1 MKDKFLYEALEAING
16 KNGVY
21 ALNDIPE
28 FMKKSLSKNIVLRE
42 YQEEAFK
49 YFITYYEKPELSKN
63 KQIHTLFHMAT
74 GSGKTVIMAGL
85 ILYLYTKGY
94 RNFLFFVNQ
103 KNILEKTK
111 ENFLNSLSNKYLF
124 SDNIEYLGEKIK
136 INQVDNF
143 LGLNQNSSDI
153 NICFTTTQKLHFDL
167 FTPKENSI
175 TYEDFENQKVV
186 FISDESHHV
195 NTYTKKMTK
204 AEEEDKNSWE
214 YSVMNAF
221 SRNKDHILLEFTA
234 TADLKD
240 KNVKAK
246 YLDKIIYNY
255 PLLEF
260 RKSGYTKDF
269 QNFAT
274 NSSLWERALM
284 AIIMSEYRKYLF
296 ADAKL
301 NIKPVVMLKS
311 QRKAASQ
318 DFYNEFFEKI
328 KSLNESDIISL
339 FNSSIK
345 ELNEALDYFKIKDS
359 SFMLLIN
366 SLKDSFT
373 KDKTII
379 INTDSDSSAEKRLKL
394 NSLEDKDNI
403 IRLIFT
409 VDMLNEGWDVLNLFD
424 IVRLYDTRQSGKGI
438 STYTIREAQL
448 IGRGARYCPF
458 QIDEEQEK
466 YKRKYDNDLDNPN
479 RILETM
485 YFHSRDDSKY
495 ISELRRALV
504 ETGMQDEEPIKLTY
518 VLKDSFKDSD
528 IYKKGFVFSNKR
540 IIKDRSHVL
549 ELEESKKNVLHLYTV
564 RDSKGKVSSLFESV
578 EEEKVNSDNKL
589 NKTYYQ
595 KFKEIPYNLLSSAA
609 ESYSELKF
617 SVLKEKYP
625 NLKSMREFLTSDKFL
640 GNNKIEI
647 DYTGEEIKARD
658 IFNGLI
664 RAFNTISSY
673 ILSLKPEYEGSREFY
688 PKKISE
694 VIKNKSISISS
705 IDKNGGLGASQN
717 TNQNKKYQYN
727 LFDQNW
733 YVYTDNYGT
742 SEEKMFIKHF
752 INEIKPKLEAKG
764 LKFFLIRNERIPDLA
779 IYSFSDGERFEPDFL
794 LFIEREG
801 LDKNNNYQV
810 YAEPKG
816 EHLMDGEVWK
826 EKFMLEIA
834 EKHKIKSSTLKAV
847 NNYMILGLP
856 FYNDKKISKFEEAVN
871 EFIDKL

>member
-1 MKDKFLYEALEAING
+1 MKDKFLYETLDAING
-16 KNGVY
+16 KNGIY
-21 ALNDIPE
+21 ALNDIPDFVE
-28 FMKKSLSKNIVLRE
+28 KSLSKNIVLRE

-49 YFITYYEKPELSKN
+49 YFITYYEKSELSKN
-63 KQIHTLFHMAT
+63 KQIQTLFHMAT

-124 SDNIEYLGEKIK
+124 ADNIEYLGEKIK

-153 NICFTTTQKLHFDL
+153 NISFTTTQKLHFDL
-167 FTPKENSI
+167 FMPKENSI

-195 NTYTKKMTK
+195 NTYTKKMTNE
-204 AEEEDKNSWE
+204 EEEDKKSWE

-221 SRNKDHILLEFTA
+221 SRNKEHILLEFTA
-234 TADLKD
+234 TADLQD

-274 NSSLWERALM
+274 NSSLSERALM

-296 ADAKL
+296 ADAKI
-301 NIKPVVMLKS
+301 NIKPVVLLKS
-311 QRKAASQ
+311 QKIKDSEK
-318 DFYNEFFEKI
+318 FYDEFFEKM
-328 KSLNESDIISL
+328 KSLNESDIINL
-339 FNSSIK
+339 YNSNIK
-345 ELNEALDYFKIKDS
+345 ELNEALDYFKAKDP

-366 SLKDSFT
+366 SLRDSFT

-379 INTDSDSSAEKRLKL
+379 MNGETDNTKGAQLKV

-403 IRLIFT
+403 IRLIFA

-424 IVRLYDTRQSGKGI
+424 IVRLYDTRQGGKGI

-458 QIDEEQEK
+458 QVDEEQEK
-466 YKRKYDNDLDNPN
+466 YKRKYDSDLDNPN
-479 RILETM
+479 RVLETM

-495 ISELRRALV
+495 ISELRRALIA
-504 ETGMQDEEPIKLTY
+504 TGMQDEEPIKLTY
-518 VLKDSFKDSD
+518 ELKDSFKDSD
-528 IYKKGFVFSNKR
+528 IYRKGFVFSNKR
-540 IIKDRSHVL
+540 IQKDRSHVL

-564 RDSKGKVSSLFESV
+564 RDSKGKVSSLFDAV
-578 EEEKVNSDNKL
+578 EEETDISNEKL
-589 NKTYYQ
+589 NNPYYQ

-609 ESYSELKF
+609 EAYSELKF

-625 NLKSMREFLTSDKFL
+625 NLKSMREFLTSDKYL

-694 VIKNKSISISS
+694 VIKNKSISVSS
-705 IDKNGGLGASQN
+705 IDKNGGYGASQN
-717 TNQNKKYQYN
+717 KNSNKKYEFF
-727 LFDQNW
+727 LFDKYW
-733 YVYTDNYGT
+733 YIYTDNYGT

-752 INEIKPKLEAKG
+752 NNEIKPKLEAKG
-764 LKFFLIRNERIPDLA
+764 LKFFLVRNERIPELA

-801 LDKNNNYQV
+801 IDKNNNYQV

-816 EHLMDGEVWK
+816 EQLMDGEVWK

-834 EKHKIKSSTLKAV
+834 DKHKIKSSTLKAV

-856 FYNDKKISKFEEAVN
+856 FYNERKISKFEEAVN